1 MDITTLILTLTGLL
15 GILLVLVLIYVGG
28 SASKQKPGSVS
39 APAETETPGRA
50 PAGGPRSFDAL
61 EAIVLNRKSSKEE
74 LRDATEAIAKQYGK
88 IYATTLTR
96 YTRIIVSLCRHPQTD
111 KRIIVDFDRAL
122 REQNPNLKTEIDI
135 ALKKGLD
142 SRG

>member
-1 MDITTLILTLTGLL
+1 MDVTTLILTMAGLL

-28 SASKQKPGSVS
+28 SSSKPAPVSVS
-39 APAETETPGRA
+39 PEPAADPKAPAA
-50 PAGGPRSFDAL
+50 PRGFDAL
-61 EAIVLNRKSSKEE
+61 EAVILNRKSSKQE
-74 LRDATEAIAKQYGK
+74 LRDATLAIAKQYGK
-88 IYATTLTR
+88 VYATTLTR
-96 YTRIIVSLCRHPQTD
+96 YTRIIVALCRHPQTD

-122 REQNPNLKTEIDI
+122 RDQNPNLKTEIDM

>member
-1 MDITTLILTLTGLL
+1 MDITTLILTMAGLL
-15 GILLVLVLIYVGG
+15 GVLLVLVLIYVGG
-28 SASKQKPGSVS
+28 SSSTPTPVS
-39 APAETETPGRA
+39 ASEEPVSESKASAA
-50 PAGGPRSFDAL
+50 PRGFDAL
-61 EAIVLNRKSSKEE
+61 EAVVLNRKSSKEE
-74 LRDATEAIAKQYGK
+74 LRDATLGIARQYGK

-96 YTRIIVSLCRHPQTD
+96 YTRIIVALCRHPQTD

-122 REQNPNLKTEIDI
+122 RDQNPNLKTEIDM